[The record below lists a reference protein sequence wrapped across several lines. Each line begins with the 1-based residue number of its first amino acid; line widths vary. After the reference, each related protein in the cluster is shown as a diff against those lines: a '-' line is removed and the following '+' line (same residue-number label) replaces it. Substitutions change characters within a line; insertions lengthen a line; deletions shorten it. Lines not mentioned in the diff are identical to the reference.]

1 MDSLYKLH
9 TQTDE
14 MEGNE
19 QLLKYVKYTIKL
31 TEVLVYALLGIL
43 VLFPLWWVSIIVVA
57 VIISLLFWLFPKVQL
72 YKKLEAEQES
82 GN

>member
-1 MDSLYKLH
+1 
-9 TQTDE
+9 